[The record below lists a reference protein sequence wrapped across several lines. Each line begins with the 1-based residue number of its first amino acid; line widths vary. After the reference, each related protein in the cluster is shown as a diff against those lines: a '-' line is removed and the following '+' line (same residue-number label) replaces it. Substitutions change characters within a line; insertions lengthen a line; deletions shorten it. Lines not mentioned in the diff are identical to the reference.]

1 MVRQSTLEA
10 VRELVGS
17 DANRIA
23 AFEHVSR
30 DGQATTILDKRAR
43 ASSRR
48 TFVIQSALMAIALA
62 LSALFVTALE
72 GRSRSDLDLRLA
84 HQTTLTTQLRERVAQ
99 RSQLQARAQ
108 ARGQSLTSLAELYTF
123 LAETRP
129 IGWHVEQI
137 ELDAAVTSAVF
148 SMDPSRESESG
159 RFMERWREF
168 FEGREIVLNR
178 TVNRSGDIVLTLS
191 ARSEGLKMDLVFLRR
206 AGIWVLAFALLAV
219 LVLHITISV
228 GGQLEQARQRAAIN
242 AQIEAVYARID
253 HAQADVILLEAEAL
267 AGAVVAEN
275 PAALAQTSTQSMR
288 QAFAQGEIL
297 SLQNQALPDQRIEFV
312 LLWRGTEAEMLEGF
326 TSLDEMRNHLQINAM
341 TARSV
346 EVGSAYLVELTLRAS
361 IEWRAP

>member
-1 MVRQSTLEA
+1 
-10 VRELVGS
+10 
-17 DANRIA
+17 
-23 AFEHVSR
+23 
-30 DGQATTILDKRAR
+30 
-43 ASSRR
+43 
-48 TFVIQSALMAIALA
+48 
-62 LSALFVTALE
+62 
-72 GRSRSDLDLRLA
+72 
-84 HQTTLTTQLRERVAQ
+84 
-99 RSQLQARAQ
+99 
-108 ARGQSLTSLAELYTF
+108 
-123 LAETRP
+123 
-129 IGWHVEQI
+129 
-137 ELDAAVTSAVF
+137 
-148 SMDPSRESESG
+148 
-159 RFMERWREF
+159 
-168 FEGREIVLNR
+168 
-178 TVNRSGDIVLTLS
+178 
-191 ARSEGLKMDLVFLRR
+191 MDLVFLRR